1 MKFLSKK
8 ENPYLSDPD
17 VQLMLQF
24 KAGDQAALEAL
35 MRKYYPRILNF
46 IYRFLGNRQVAEDLT
61 QEVFLKVYKSA
72 FKYTPRSQF
81 QTWLYTIAK
90 NTALNE
96 LRRKRGL
103 FVSTDQTFN
112 SDGNE
117 LTKEI
122 ADYETAP
129 DKDLM
134 HKEKAAMIRQAI
146 DDLPEKQRMAVIL
159 RRFEDFSYAEIAA
172 TLKVSDKAVK
182 SLLSRAKLNLKHN
195 LASKIDWN

>member
-24 KAGDQAALEAL
+24 KAGDQTALEAL

-134 HKEKAAMIRQAI
+134 HKEKAAIIRQAI

>member
-24 KAGDQAALEAL
+24 KAGDQTALEAL

>member
-1 MKFLSKK
+1 MKFLSKR

-24 KAGDQAALEAL
+24 KAGDQTALEAL

-61 QEVFLKVYKSA
+61 QEVFLKVYISA